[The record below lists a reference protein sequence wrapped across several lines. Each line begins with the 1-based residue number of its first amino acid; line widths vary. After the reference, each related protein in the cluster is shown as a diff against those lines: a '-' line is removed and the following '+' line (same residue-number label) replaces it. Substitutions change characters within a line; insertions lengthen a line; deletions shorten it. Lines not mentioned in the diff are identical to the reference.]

1 MLKDMPQVTV
11 LKLAGNPFLEEPIQP
26 DILEM
31 LQGRQTDI
39 DVFGEE
45 DESFELGGSR
55 RSEEIKII
63 VHGYKDRNLSQ

>member
-11 LKLAGNPFLEEPIQP
+11 LKLAGNSFLEEPIQP